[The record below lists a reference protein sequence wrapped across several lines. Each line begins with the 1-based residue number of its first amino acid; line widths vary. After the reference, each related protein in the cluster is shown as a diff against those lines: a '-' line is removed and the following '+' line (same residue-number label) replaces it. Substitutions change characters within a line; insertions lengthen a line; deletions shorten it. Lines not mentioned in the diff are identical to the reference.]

1 MFLKNLIAKLK
12 CERGEVSIADTV
24 KAGKPAAKDS
34 SGQSSGAEK
43 LEGLISDID
52 LSDVPQERREEVK
65 KYLVQ
70 KVKLYDAGFRAKT
83 EEFSKEKKE
92 IESKKQSLRE
102 LENLRDEIKGNPD
115 LERKIN
121 KMINDFRAGNFEAD
135 DLKTKKSIKTLDKL
149 IDQTSD
155 AETKEGLRQMRQI
168 VQEETSDYGDLKEKY
183 SNLEKKFSSLEQLTL
198 SGQTER
204 VDVKLG
210 LLDKRFGK
218 ELVDKYRSDIK
229 AAAVKFPTSDIV
241 KLFYHYANE
250 DDIKSALL
258 NEAKE
263 KEKQEQF
270 RKEQGSSAG
279 IFDRKTPVEAKKD
292 KHGRTNIKD
301 LIGQITSKYKG

>member
-1 MFLKNLIAKLK
+1 MFYKNLLAKVK
-12 CERGEVSIADTV
+12 CERGEVETDPT
-24 KAGKPAAKDS
+24 KTGKPGAEGS
-34 SGQSSGAEK
+34 SGQGSEADK

-65 KYLVQ
+65 KYLAQ

-92 IESKKQSLRE
+92 MESRKQSLRE
-102 LENLRDEIKGNPD
+102 LETLRDEIRGNPQ
-115 LERKIN
+115 LEKKIT
-121 KMINDFRAGNFEAD
+121 KMINDFRAGNLEAD
-135 DLKTKKSIKTLDKL
+135 DPKTKQSIKTLDKL

-168 VQEETSDYGDLKEKY
+168 VQEETSDYGVLKDKY
-183 SNLEKKFSSLEQLTL
+183 SKLEQKLNSLEQLTI

-204 VDVKLG
+204 VEVKLE

-218 ELVDKYRSDIK
+218 ELVSKYKNDIR
-229 AAAVKFPTSDIV
+229 AAALKFPDQDIG

-263 KEKQEQF
+263 KEKLEHK

-279 IFDRKTPVEAKKD
+279 IFDKKTPVEAKKD

-301 LIGQITSKYKG
+301 LVGQIT